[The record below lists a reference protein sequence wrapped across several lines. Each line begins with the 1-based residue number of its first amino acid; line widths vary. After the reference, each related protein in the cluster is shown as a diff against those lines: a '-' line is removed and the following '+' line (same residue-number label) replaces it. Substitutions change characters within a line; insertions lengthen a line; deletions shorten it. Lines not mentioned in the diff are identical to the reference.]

1 MFPTQQSVSS
11 KLTKLILL
19 LILLY
24 FKIDLVLNFDFA
36 FSIEGTLEKF
46 FVAYLVITSTICF
59 LDKTLN

>member
-1 MFPTQQSVSS
+1 MFPTQQSDSS

-24 FKIDLVLNFDFA
+24 FKIDLVLNFDFV

-46 FVAYLVITSTICF
+46 FIAYLVITSTICF